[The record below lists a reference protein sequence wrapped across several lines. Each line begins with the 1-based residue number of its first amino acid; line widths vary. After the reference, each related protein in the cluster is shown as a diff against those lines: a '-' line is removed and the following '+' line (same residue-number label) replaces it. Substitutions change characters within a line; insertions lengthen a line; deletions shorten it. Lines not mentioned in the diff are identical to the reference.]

1 MQEPPR
7 SASRAFR
14 CGARFFRAG
23 RSAVTLRLRV
33 PELRIFAA
41 LVREQRLVRALLDD
55 LSGVEHNDLVA
66 ELAGGEPV
74 RNVDR
79 RLVAHHVVELFVD
92 LRLGDRVERG
102 GRLVENEEGRVFI
115 ERAGD
120 GDLLPL
126 AAGDLDAVLVKIAE
140 EARLR
145 SERQRFEPVAEA
157 GLPERF
163 LGSRA
168 VIFRRGGHVLPE
180 RKRQQLKVLE
190 HNGEHVHILPVIIFP
205 NIYAIE

>member
-1 MQEPPR
+1 MR
-7 SASRAFR
+7 NVN
-14 CGARFFRAG
+14 GG
-23 RSAVTLRLRV
+23 
-33 PELRIFAA
+33 
-41 LVREQRLVRALLDD
+41 
-55 LSGVEHNDLVA
+55 LVA
-66 ELAGGEPV
+66 
-74 RNVDR
+74 D
-79 RLVAHHVVELFVD
+79 HVVELFVD

-102 GRLVENEEGRVFI
+102 GRLVENEKGRVLI

-157 GLPERF
+157 GLRKCF

-180 RKRQQLKVLE
+180 RERQQLKVLE
-190 HNGEHVHILPVIIFP
+190 HDGEYVHILSVIIFP